1 MANVILTYVYV
12 SDTGNRY
19 RIGVNSEVAL
29 QLSGATS
36 KIGAT
41 LWDGAEA
48 LDGMPGNMRP
58 RQVQVINPAGKVR
71 YVPCLVVDCPL
82 YNPSHA
88 DASNTVSLEDSDG
101 ASTVYTKQGTLSE
114 HQRKRRKLA

>member
-12 SDTGNRY
+12 SDKGNRY
-19 RIGVNSEVAL
+19 RVGVNSEVAL

-41 LWDGAEA
+41 LWDGTEA

-58 RQVQVINPAGKVR
+58 RQVRVINPAGKVR
-71 YVPCLVVDCPL
+71 YVPCLVVDSPL
-82 YNPSHA
+82 FNPAHA
-88 DASNTVSLEDSDG
+88 DATNTITLEDSDG
-101 ASTVYTKQGTLSE
+101 ASTVYTKDGSLSE
-114 HQRKRRKLA
+114 SQRKRRKIA